1 LPILRYR
8 YLILL
13 YTQLRDGCRHLST
26 IREWPA
32 EFGPYAPGYQPR
44 SGEHRVS
51 TQANQEPK
59 SSPIPKPIGGK
70 EVMYKFNVL
79 VIARVVVY
87 IALQKYEIE
96 STRNRI
102 CEKLILCLN

>member
-1 LPILRYR
+1 
-8 YLILL
+8 
-13 YTQLRDGCRHLST
+13 
-26 IREWPA
+26 
-32 EFGPYAPGYQPR
+32 
-44 SGEHRVS
+44 
-51 TQANQEPK
+51 
-59 SSPIPKPIGGK
+59 
-70 EVMYKFNVL
+70 MYKFNVL